1 MGWSRA
7 TDSWEFRSDEP
18 RHPRAWIEVTADR
31 SRHVVIENHGEHLPG
46 AESVVVVPDRPIGG
60 VSRFLTTNGQALFD
74 PNGRWLIIE
83 GVKGFVALNLQDD
96 SVSHFSVPEGSLI
109 GSWSIA
115 GGVLEW
121 KQVRFDSSNQEVR
134 SLALDEIGIR
144 WEPGLG
150 PFSDGEFQPD
160 EPVVGDW
167 DEWDSSGDRANAM
180 LPLPSLVEE
189 VSGAFTVNGNR
200 GAAILAFAAV
210 VTSAVIV
217 GLVIGGFSQGGFGSD
232 LNNLLAA
239 LMAMLGLAPG
249 LVLAESLVRFPRW
262 IHFGSDL
269 IVVQQIAGEKRRQ
282 VSRIT
287 EIRSVRYLGS
297 KLRLPVYIV
306 MIYFSDGQPLRIDS
320 DMLGRSR
327 MRDVEPAQDF
337 ESRLRDFYGYP
348 GTCKVTKRWYPDV
361 GELLESSG

>member
-18 RHPRAWIEVTADR
+18 RVVRAWIEVTDDR
-31 SRHVVIENHGEHLPG
+31 SRHVVIENHGEHSPG
-46 AESVVVVPDRPIGG
+46 AESIVVVPDRPVGG
-60 VSRFLTTNGQALFD
+60 VKRFLTTNGQALFD
-74 PNGRWLIIE
+74 PNGRWLIVE
-83 GVKGFVALNLQDD
+83 GVKGFVAHNLQDE
-96 SVSHFSVPEGSLI
+96 SVSHFADPDGALI

-121 KQVRFDSSNQEVR
+121 KQARPDSSHHEVR

-144 WEPGLG
+144 WEQGLG
-150 PFSDGEFQPD
+150 PFSNGVFQPD
-160 EPVVGDW
+160 EPFAGDW
-167 DEWDSSGDRANAM
+167 DEWHSSGDRADTM
-180 LPLPSLVEE
+180 LPLPSFAEE

-200 GAAILAFAAV
+200 SAALLALAAV

-217 GLVIGGFSQGGFGSD
+217 GLVIGAFARGGFGSD
-232 LNNLLAA
+232 LYNLLAA

-269 IVVQQIAGEKRRQ
+269 IVVQQIIGEKRRQ
-282 VSRIT
+282 VSSIK

-297 KLRLPVYIV
+297 PVRLPVYIV
-306 MIYFSDGQPLRIDS
+306 MIYFSDYKPLRIDS
-320 DMLGRSR
+320 DMLGRRR
-327 MRDVEPAQDF
+327 MRDVQAAQEF
-337 ESRLRDFYGYP
+337 ESRLRDFYNLP
-348 GTCKVTKRWYPDV
+348 GICKVTKRWYPDI
-361 GELLESSG
+361 GELLGESR